1 MRKETTLSMADQQTP
16 VEAYGQLSQAQRSEL
31 AAHFLEQMKQAN
43 HEAYE
48 KYSHIDVN
56 TVTAE
61 QLAELHDHTAK
72 HLPNVFGAVMG
83 HPVIT
88 AALAGFAVYELDR
101 HLGKKS

>member
-1 MRKETTLSMADQQTP
+1 MADQQTP
-16 VEAYGQLSQAQRSEL
+16 VEAYGQLSQDQRTEL
-31 AAHFLEQMKQAN
+31 ATHFLDQMKQSN

-48 KYSHIDVN
+48 KYSHVDVS

-61 QLAELHDHTAK
+61 QLADLHDHTAK
-72 HLPNVFGAVMG
+72 HLPNVFGVVME

-88 AALAGFAVYELDR
+88 AALAGFAIYELDR

>member
-1 MRKETTLSMADQQTP
+1 MADQQTP
-16 VEAYGQLSQAQRSEL
+16 VEAYGQLSQEQRTEM
-31 AAHFLEQMKQAN
+31 ATHFLEQMKQAN

-48 KYSHIDVN
+48 KYAHVDAS
-56 TVTAE
+56 TVTPE

-72 HLPNVFGAVMG
+72 HLPNVFGTVMA

-101 HLGKKS
+101 HLGKK